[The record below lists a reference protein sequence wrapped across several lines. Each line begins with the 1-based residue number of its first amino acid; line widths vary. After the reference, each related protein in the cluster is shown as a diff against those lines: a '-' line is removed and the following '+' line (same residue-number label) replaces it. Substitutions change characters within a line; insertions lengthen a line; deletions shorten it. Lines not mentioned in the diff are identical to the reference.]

1 MALRNAIG
9 ALLGAL
15 ALGAVFAAV
24 LTVSGCD
31 VDSAYEGGAVST
43 NAEDPNALVT
53 TRIVGSVGDGPIVNA
68 RLRVYSNS
76 GQMLTETRSSNTAD
90 YSITVK
96 TQGRNYPLTIVADEG
111 IDLVT
116 GGPPDFSLVSVIMG
130 PGSREVANLNPYGTL
145 IVKAA
150 QKGGGIS
157 SATIAAATEAV
168 MQRYGFGLDTSLV
181 AHPIST
187 PMDNTNVHVVV
198 KASETMGEM
207 IRRTRDAVATVRNA
221 KVHGD
226 EVVEALASDLVDG
239 WIDGRGATGHDR
251 RVAAVANVA
260 SAAVMVEAMANRLHV
275 YGNEATAAMDQ
286 AIWLVRPDATA
297 RTQDVGISPE
307 ALAQSMRSLHAAMQV
322 TSDTRVPGA
331 LYAVQTTQPGST
343 QMNSLPSG
351 VEDALNLAILDTAWI
366 TDASQLDHINHVAN
380 SDELPDLGD
389 PGDGST
395 EQPPSDE
402 GGSSSPDPIVNAPE
416 EEEEQPLPPITV
428 PASRSRRRRNR
439 AECRTGDL
447 RHADDG
453 TGGRTSL
460 ELHPRSLRPGWRRPD
475 LLVRLTARLGPVRPE
490 DRPGSG
496 NTPASRQLRSD
507 HHHRQ
512 RPHGQRL
519 AGTLHSARRRA
530 HTRHDHALVDPPH
543 RTRGREHPGRS
554 RRLPYLLRQGRELP
568 DACDQYQRKRPDG
581 TSGREPGSRHLVLR
595 SHRLRQQG
603 SGERQVQSH

>member
-1 MALRNAIG
+1 
-9 ALLGAL
+9 
-15 ALGAVFAAV
+15 
-24 LTVSGCD
+24 
-31 VDSAYEGGAVST
+31 
-43 NAEDPNALVT
+43 
-53 TRIVGSVGDGPIVNA
+53 
-68 RLRVYSNS
+68 
-76 GQMLTETRSSNTAD
+76 MLNETRSSNTAD

-416 EEEEQPLPPITV
+416 EEEEQPLPP
-428 PASRSRRRRNR
+428 
-439 AECRTGDL
+439 
-447 RHADDG
+447 
-453 TGGRTSL
+453 
-460 ELHPRSLRPGWRRPD
+460 
-475 LLVRLTARLGPVRPE
+475 
-490 DRPGSG
+490 PGSG
-496 NTPASRQLRSD
+496 GSAEDETEPNAAPVISGTPTTALAVGQAWSFTPEAYDPDGDVLTFSYDLLPVWAQFDPKTGRVQGTPLQAGSFGPITITVSD
-507 HHHRQ
+507 HMDSASLEPFTLHVDEPTLGTTMLSWTPPTERED
-512 RPHGQRL
+512 GSTLVDL
-519 AGTLHSARRRA
+519 AGYRIYYGKDENSLTHVINISEKGL
-530 HTRHDHALVDPPH
+530 T
-543 RTRGREHPGRS
+543 E
-554 RRLPYLLRQGRELP
+554 
-568 DACDQYQRKRPDG
+568 
-581 TSGREPGSRHLVLR
+581 HLVENLDPGTWYFAVTAYDSKGLESDKSNR
-595 SHRLRQQG
+595 TSKTIN
-603 SGERQVQSH
+603 